1 MLLTVINWIK
11 RFTMTSGRKRRGEV
25 ILCISTCDHSLH
37 CSLYMKLREVE
48 EERDKE
54 LALKYRDRVGNIES
68 VLP

>member
-1 MLLTVINWIK
+1 MCIVI
-11 RFTMTSGRKRRGEV
+11 
-25 ILCISTCDHSLH
+25 CDYSPLH